1 VIRNFGMYCFLTH
14 FPRGIWDIEPAAR
27 HALSG
32 RFPAQVGCWALSCQR
47 FNTKSSKCECGF
59 SLLNCAPVRWW
70 LGYSRRMQE
79 DADNDIEEQSLEPN
93 SSDQLRVIR
102 IEEIKF
108 LSSVPAEMRHQ
119 VEDLFFFNLRQRQF
133 SRQIQE
139 TVAKTGVPHLR
150 EIGGKI
156 TISLQSED
164 AQCLFACDQS
174 ESPVG
179 CALYSRPGPDL
190 IWVSYIATDPE
201 VALLDLPQ
209 AGVAAI
215 LLDKI
220 LEIARSIRGVTRI
233 QLPFRK
239 AAFLPVQRARLMRR

>member
-1 VIRNFGMYCFLTH
+1 
-14 FPRGIWDIEPAAR
+14 
-27 HALSG
+27 
-32 RFPAQVGCWALSCQR
+32 
-47 FNTKSSKCECGF
+47 
-59 SLLNCAPVRWW
+59 
-70 LGYSRRMQE
+70 MQE
-79 DADNDIEEQSLEPN
+79 DTNHDIETQSSEPN
-93 SSDQLRVIR
+93 SCRSLRVIR

-108 LSSVPAEMRHQ
+108 LSSVPAEMRHH

-133 SRQIQE
+133 NRQIQE

-164 AQCLFACDQS
+164 AQCLFACDES

-179 CALYSRPGPDL
+179 CALYSRPGSDV

-201 VALLDLPQ
+201 IALLDLPR
-209 AGVAAI
+209 AGLAAI
-215 LLDKI
+215 LIDKI
-220 LEIARSIRGVTRI
+220 LEIARSIRGITRV

-239 AAFLPVQRARLMRR
+239 ESFLPVQRTQLMRR